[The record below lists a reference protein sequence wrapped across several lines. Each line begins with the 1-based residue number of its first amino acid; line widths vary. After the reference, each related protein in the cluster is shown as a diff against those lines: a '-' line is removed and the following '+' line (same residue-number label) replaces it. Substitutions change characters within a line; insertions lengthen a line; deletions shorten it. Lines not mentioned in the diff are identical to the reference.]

1 MSPQPP
7 REVLISV
14 RRRLFASVLGRL
26 LDASAR
32 HVTVV
37 DPDHQAAYDSGYD
50 VAVVSER
57 PAPAHLG
64 GAVIWLPHPEQDRPA
79 GTLRVGSQHETVP
92 VTSPSEAA
100 LINRAGAA
108 VRDQGRG

>member
-7 REVLISV
+7 REVLNHGE
-14 RRRLFASVLGRL
+14 RRLFASVLRL

-79 GTLRVGSQHETVP
+79 GTLRVGPQHETVP
-92 VTSPSEAA
+92 VTSAADLVA
-100 LINRAGAA
+100 LINRAGTAC
-108 VRDQGRG
+108 QKGRG